1 MKKYIYL
8 ALIALLSACAD
19 YEDINSN
26 IYGVTDSELKA
37 GGLAYGSAFMKM
49 QQLVIPIGS
58 PDKTTDP
65 GNDLQNTDLISSG
78 NYIGY
83 FGNNNNWGFNIE
95 SNWNFREDRMTYA
108 YENFYSK
115 LYRSWNDIYKEANG
129 SEEPNDKATLALAN
143 IVKVAGWLRAT
154 DVFGPIVYTNAG
166 KGSIA
171 PKLDSQE
178 DVYRAMLAD
187 LDESVEILKNYTSLL
202 MNDYDVIYGGN
213 TSKWVKF
220 ANSLMLRMSVRVH
233 FKDQALAQ
241 EYIQKALD
249 PANGGVIENIEE
261 EAKIQSTSKMP
272 LLNSIIASIDYGET
286 RMGLGIWSYLTGY
299 EDPRISKYFTT
310 GIYDEQE
317 AYLAVV
323 PTNSESKKDTKN
335 SPLFASE
342 PNVNEGSPLYWMR
355 ASEVLLLKA
364 EAALFGLISENPK
377 QLYEEGV
384 AMSFEEN
391 GVKGVEKY
399 LKSNS
404 KPTDINIDGRNYYYS
419 YYSAKISEKNTSPNW
434 NDMNQASN
442 LSQKEQQFQKII
454 TQKYLALYPNA
465 VEAWTEYRR
474 TGYPFILP
482 PDDKNA
488 PKRIG
493 CTECLAPERF
503 RYAPS
508 EYSNNPN
515 MNEIPSLLGGEDTG
529 ATKMWWVRADRPSQ
543 R

>member
-187 LDESVEILKNYTSLL
+187 LDESVEILKNYPSLL
-202 MNDYDVIYGGN
+202 MNDYDAIYDGN

-261 EAKIQSTSKMP
+261 EAKVQSTSKMP
-272 LLNSIIASIDYGET
+272 LLNSLLASIDYGET

-299 EDPRISKYFTT
+299 EDPRISKYFTKGT
-310 GIYDEQE
+310 FFDETH
-317 AYLAVV
+317 YLAVA
-323 PTNSESKKDTKN
+323 PTNSRSKEMGKN
-335 SPLFASE
+335 TPEFASK
-342 PNVNEGSPLYWMR
+342 PNVSEGSPLYWMR
-355 ASEVLLLKA
+355 ASEVLFLKA

-384 AMSFEEN
+384 TMSFEEN
-391 GVKGVEKY
+391 GVKGVEQY
-399 LKSNS
+399 LKSKS
-404 KPTDINIDGRNYYYS
+404 RPTDIDMSNYHYG

-442 LSQKEQQFQKII
+442 LSQKEQQFQKIM

-482 PDDKNA
+482 PEDREA

-503 RYAPS
+503 RYSPS

-529 ATKMWWVRADRPSQ
+529 ATKMWWVREDRPSQ